1 MRAENRCLVA
11 KQLSNLSGNH
21 LFSFFLL
28 MSLNLRDGFSKTC
41 LFLESM
47 CGADARNRRK
57 RVNIGS
63 QSKDSSHDVLD
74 SVAEYT
80 H

>member
-1 MRAENRCLVA
+1 
-11 KQLSNLSGNH
+11 
-21 LFSFFLL
+21 

-57 RVNIGS
+57 RVIVGS